1 MVASLEPTPIAPT
14 ATTTTTNG
22 PAPHAADSHTP
33 HAHRVALLRARW
45 AAVARDWRYSG
56 GKRDLRLDFLRGFA
70 VLAMVADHLGGE
82 PSWLYSI
89 TGGNKFLFSAA
100 EGFVFI
106 SGLVMGIV
114 YAGMIAKS
122 GIGPAMWKALRRAGN
137 LYMFTVILTL
147 SFVTTSYLTKMPW
160 VAGVHVADPPAR
172 LVEWLAL
179 HRAFY
184 LTDVILMYTLLIAV
198 APLAFLLIVNKRTP
212 VLLGGS
218 WLLWAAFQRWP
229 DQVTIPW
236 TIEDNSVFHLAAW
249 QVLFFTGLV
258 IGYHRERIAS
268 WARRIPMMPYLTAL
282 TALCAGLIWFHCNS
296 AAILSRFSPDGDPTA
311 LTTQFF
317 DKSDVR
323 IGRLIAFAIFFQFFL
338 AVVTVAWK
346 PLAGALG
353 WLLLPLGQSALLA
366 YSTHLFVIVLFTKY
380 VHSIPGFHNTAAF
393 SNTVVQL
400 TGIFLVY
407 TVVRLAPAVMHAVV
421 GARET
426 VTALVAPSHP
436 ILAAPRR
443 VIERRDR

>member
-1 MVASLEPTPIAPT
+1 M
-14 ATTTTTNG
+14 
-22 PAPHAADSHTP
+22 
-33 HAHRVALLRARW
+33 LRADC
-45 AAVARDWRYSG
+45 AEKIRDWRYSG
-56 GKRDLRLDFLRGFA
+56 GKRDLRIDFLRGFA

-82 PSWLYSI
+82 PSWLYNI
-89 TGGNKFLFSAA
+89 TGGNQFLFSAA

-122 GIGPAMWKALRRAGN
+122 GIGPAMWKVLRRAGT
-137 LYMFTVILTL
+137 LYMLTVILTL
-147 SFVTTSYLTKMPW
+147 TFVTTSYLTKMPW
-160 VAGVHVADPPAR
+160 VAGVHVADPAAR

-184 LTDVILMYTLLIAV
+184 LTDVILMYTLLVAV
-198 APLAFLLIVNKRTP
+198 APLAFLLLVNKRTP

-218 WLLWAAFQRWP
+218 WLLWAVYQRWP
-229 DQVTIPW
+229 DQATIPW
-236 TIEDNSVFHLAAW
+236 TIQDNSVFHLAAW

-268 WARRIPMMPYLTAL
+268 WARRIPMMPYLTTL
-282 TALCAGLIWFHCNS
+282 TALCAGLIWFHRNS

-311 LTTQFF
+311 LTAQLF

-338 AVVTVAWK
+338 ALVTVAWE
-346 PLAGALG
+346 PLSWALG
-353 WLLLPLGQSALLA
+353 WFLLPLGQSALLA

-380 VHSIPGFHNTAAF
+380 VHSIPGFQNTAAF
-393 SNTVVQL
+393 GNTVVQL

-407 TVVRLAPAVMHAVV
+407 TVVRLAPALKHAIV
-421 GARET
+421 GAREA
-426 VTALVAPSHP
+426 VTALIAPSHRLP
-436 ILAAPRR
+436 VASRSAVGRR
-443 VIERRDR
+443 SR